1 MIFQIL
7 QCAFC
12 ILVVM
17 GVSYGLG
24 AHVDNVPQVNRPKAL
39 IFKWAGQV
47 AYIVVSTLVKFVV
60 GIFLLRLCVNN
71 NWQRLTIIILLVIV
85 GLFNIFYVFLAIFQC
100 QPVEY
105 YWYRYDPDAPVTGKC
120 NGHALATIPTY
131 FAVLI
136 GIVSD
141 LVLALL
147 PATLIKGANLDKR
160 TKISV
165 CCVLAL
171 GSLYV
176 FPSVHSHSPPL
187 PPSLFRHHLPAPG
200 DNHMGPLH
208 SFVSCH
214 ASAGRNFLCSSF
226 FISPLGLKVAYLIV
240 HLVIPS
246 LSLGPPLRR
255 LLASRMPNSCSATL
269 TTSTTLPIWQYG
281 VLSNVASPSRRPR
294 WPPSGPSSSR

>member
-1 MIFQIL
+1 MV
-7 QCAFC
+7 A
-12 ILVVM
+12 

-24 AHVDNVPQVNRPKAL
+24 AHVEHVPEVNRPKAL
-39 IFKWAGQV
+39 VFKWAGQV

-71 NWQRLTIIILLVIV
+71 NWQRLTIIVLLIV
-85 GLFNIFYVFLAIFQC
+85 VGVFNAFYVFVAIFQC
-100 QPVEY
+100 QPIEF
-105 YWYRYDPDAPVTGKC
+105 YWYRYEPNAPVTGKC
-120 NGHALATIPTY
+120 NGKALATIPTY

-176 FPSVHSHSPPL
+176 SSLSFPPPPL
-187 PPSLFRHHLPAPG
+187 SRHQGPG
-200 DNHMGPLH
+200 PWRKSHEAAL
-208 SFVSCH
+208 
-214 ASAGRNFLCSSF
+214 
-226 FISPLGLKVAYLIV
+226 
-240 HLVIPS
+240 
-246 LSLGPPLRR
+246 
-255 LLASRMPNSCSATL
+255 
-269 TTSTTLPIWQYG
+269 
-281 VLSNVASPSRRPR
+281 
-294 WPPSGPSSSR
+294 

>member
-1 MIFQIL
+1 MVI
-7 QCAFC
+7 
-12 ILVVM
+12 

-24 AHVDNVPQVNRPKAL
+24 AHVDNVPEVNRPKAL
-39 IFKWAGQV
+39 VFKWAGQV

-71 NWQRLTIIILLVIV
+71 NWQRLTIIILLVVV

-100 QPVEY
+100 QPVAF
-105 YWYRYDPDAPVTGKC
+105 YWYRYEPNAPVTGKC

-141 LVLALL
+141 LILALL
-147 PATLIKGANLDKR
+147 PATLIKGANLDRR

-176 FPSVHSHSPPL
+176 FL
-187 PPSLFRHHLPAPG
+187 PKS
-200 DNHMGPLH
+200 
-208 SFVSCH
+208 
-214 ASAGRNFLCSSF
+214 
-226 FISPLGLKVAYLIV
+226 
-240 HLVIPS
+240 LVIP
-246 LSLGPPLRR
+246 PFPI
-255 LLASRMPNSCSATL
+255 SA
-269 TTSTTLPIWQYG
+269 
-281 VLSNVASPSRRPR
+281 
-294 WPPSGPSSSR
+294 PPSGPLATITWELCA

>member
-1 MIFQIL
+1 MQPLTPPTQSCQLL

-12 ILVVM
+12 IIVVV

-24 AHVDNVPQVNRPKAL
+24 AHVEHVPEVNRPKAL
-39 IFKWAGQV
+39 VYKWAGQV

-71 NWQRLTIIILLVIV
+71 NWQRLTIIVLLIV
-85 GLFNIFYVFLAIFQC
+85 VGVFNAFYVFVAIFQC
-100 QPVEY
+100 QPIEF
-105 YWYRYDPDAPVTGKC
+105 YWYRYEPNAPVTGKC
-120 NGHALATIPTY
+120 NGKALATIPTY

-176 FPSVHSHSPPL
+176 SSLPFVPPL
-187 PPSLFRHHLPAPG
+187 SRHQYPG
-200 DNHMGPLH
+200 PWRKSHEAAL
-208 SFVSCH
+208 
-214 ASAGRNFLCSSF
+214 
-226 FISPLGLKVAYLIV
+226 
-240 HLVIPS
+240 
-246 LSLGPPLRR
+246 
-255 LLASRMPNSCSATL
+255 
-269 TTSTTLPIWQYG
+269 
-281 VLSNVASPSRRPR
+281 
-294 WPPSGPSSSR
+294 